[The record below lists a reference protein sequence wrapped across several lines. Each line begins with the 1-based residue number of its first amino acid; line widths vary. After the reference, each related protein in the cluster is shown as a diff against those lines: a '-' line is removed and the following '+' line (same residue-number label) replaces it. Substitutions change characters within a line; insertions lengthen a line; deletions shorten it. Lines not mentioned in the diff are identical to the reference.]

1 MSAPVRVSDA
11 GRLRDGGAG
20 SAAGVRKP
28 PRDETAH
35 KVGGNDAAGA
45 MGISGRGELFG
56 RDGADRSSRA
66 TVKRLVIEI
75 GSATE

>member
-35 KVGGNDAAGA
+35 KVGETMQRVLWGFRAAVSFLVGT
-45 MGISGRGELFG
+45 ELTDQAV
-56 RDGADRSSRA
+56 RR
-66 TVKRLVIEI
+66 
-75 GSATE
+75 